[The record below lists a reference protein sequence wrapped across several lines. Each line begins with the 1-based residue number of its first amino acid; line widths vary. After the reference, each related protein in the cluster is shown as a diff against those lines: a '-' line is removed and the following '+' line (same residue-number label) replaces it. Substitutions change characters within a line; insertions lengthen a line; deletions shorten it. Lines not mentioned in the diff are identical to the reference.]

1 MLDQKDKKA
10 SYTCNC
16 AKNGKVS
23 NLTRKKTLYKII
35 LTNPI
40 GIKAL
45 KLTDLSIKAV
55 RREIHG
61 EYRHKRGIATYRA

>member
-45 KLTDLSIKAV
+45 KLTDLSIKA
-55 RREIHG
+55 
-61 EYRHKRGIATYRA
+61 